1 MHADVIIKQAVSCKI
16 PIMMDKQRK
25 ANLKK
30 AYDQQAEERNKSQ
43 IEAWK
48 VAERA
53 HFLSLLEKESKQ
65 TLLEIGTGHGRDSLF
80 FQEQGFSVTGIDLS
94 PAMVDLCQQKGITA
108 YVMDVVDLNFE
119 VNSFDAVYALNSF
132 LHLSKSEFP
141 SALENV
147 HAILQPAGL
156 FYLGL
161 YGGFDFEGI
170 WEDDFYTPKRFFSF
184 HTDEDLKKILAD
196 IFETIYFKHISL
208 GEDRKPFQSVILRK
222 TGN

>member
-1 MHADVIIKQAVSCKI
+1 M
-16 PIMMDKQRK
+16 PDKQRK
-25 ANLKK
+25 AGLIK
-30 AYDQQAEERNKSQ
+30 AYNQQAEERNKGGIQ
-43 IEAWK
+43 EWK
-48 VAERA
+48 VVERA
-53 HFLSLLEKESKQ
+53 YFLSLLQHEDKH

-80 FQEQGFSVTGIDLS
+80 FQEQGYKIIGIDLS
-94 PAMVDLCQQKGITA
+94 SAMVNLCRQKGITA
-108 YVMDVVDLNFE
+108 LVMDMVELGFARS
-119 VNSFDAVYALNSF
+119 SFDAVYALNSF
-132 LHLSKSEFP
+132 LHLSKSELP
-141 SALENV
+141 TALKNV
-147 HAILQPAGL
+147 RAVLRPAGL

>member
-1 MHADVIIKQAVSCKI
+1 
-16 PIMMDKQRK
+16 MDKQRK

-30 AYDQQAEERNKSQ
+30 AYDQQAEQRNKSK

-53 HFLSLLEKESKQ
+53 HFLSLLQKENKQ
-65 TLLEIGTGHGRDSLF
+65 TLLEIGTGHGRDSFF

-94 PAMVDLCQQKGITA
+94 LAMVELCRQKGITA
-108 YVMDVVDLNFE
+108 HVMDIVELSFE
-119 VNSFDAVYALNSF
+119 KNSFDAVYALNSF

-141 SALENV
+141 LALENV
-147 HAILQPAGL
+147 RVVLQPDGL

-170 WEDDFYTPKRFFSF
+170 WEDDIYTPKRFFSF
-184 HTDEDLKKILAD
+184 HTDENLKKILAD
-196 IFETIYFKHISL
+196 IFNIIYFRHISL
-208 GEDRKPFQSVILRK
+208 GENRKPFQSVILRK
-222 TGN
+222 HKG